1 MAGGCV
7 SLLRVEQGLD
17 ETQNKSTASGGSDSC
32 PLAGEG
38 SGSGEQ
44 SYHAAQEV
52 VDSQS
57 GLGWQ
62 GP

>member
-1 MAGGCV
+1 MPDGRV

-17 ETQNKSTASGGSDSC
+17 ETQNKSAASGGSDSC
-32 PLAGEG
+32 PLAGKG
-38 SGSGEQ
+38 AGRGEQ
-44 SYHAAQEV
+44 SYRAAQEV

-57 GLGWQ
+57 RLDWK